1 METFYNSKKK
11 TGPYVNREPACTS
24 EDVYSI
30 TRNYIVSSSD
40 GHHKGAVIFMLE
52 KP

>member
-1 METFYNSKKK
+1 METFYNSKK
-11 TGPYVNREPACTS
+11 TGPCVNREPACTS

-40 GHHKGAVIFMLE
+40 GQHKGAVIFMP
-52 KP
+52 K